1 MLRKVIQS
9 FILIASLVISL
20 QMYYPGPRSFQDQ
33 SVALAKSTPRVNI
46 YVDTSSPSLTSNFE
60 LGMTSTDTTIFS
72 PWMGGMHRR
81 LRDADQ
87 FSKKNLSFLN
97 VQIMGWGV
105 DDPWPEPWRR
115 EPGNWASLDEKL
127 RMTLATGA
135 TPVLTL
141 CEAPWWMKG
150 HLNADGSTTL
160 LTGNREFSDMAYES
174 RVLDNKVDDWLHLVR
189 RVAERYMAPP
199 YNVRYFQIWNELK
212 GYYNPGTNNWDIN
225 TWGGDPSGKNAKHGY
240 TYMYN
245 KVYDL
250 LRKVASEKG
259 ISRWDVKIGGPYV
272 AMDTWPSNNQSNPS
286 DFVKPYGAY
295 DQRSLDALQYWLRHK
310 AGADFLTLS
319 GHNRNRDGPKP
330 DDPFLTSEKFGDV
343 VKWIRGLD
351 EKTYPGASWL
361 PIWWSEWYADPF
373 NHFTRQ
379 YDDAVKAF
387 AMIKLLKA
395 GGAIALMWGSED
407 AWASDDHNRGGPL
420 PWYYSVR
427 AFNKNFGVGTRIY
440 NAKSSSREV
449 EVLASYCHAML
460 VNKTWYGLPVS
471 VNGKNAWLDPYEV
484 SVIPIPASNC

>member
-20 QMYYPGPRSFQDQ
+20 QTYYPGPRLFQSQ
-33 SVALAKSTPRVNI
+33 SVAFAKSTPRVNI
-46 YVDTSSPSLTSNFE
+46 FVDTSSPSLTSKFE

-427 AFNKNFGVGTRIY
+427 AFNKNFGVGRRIY